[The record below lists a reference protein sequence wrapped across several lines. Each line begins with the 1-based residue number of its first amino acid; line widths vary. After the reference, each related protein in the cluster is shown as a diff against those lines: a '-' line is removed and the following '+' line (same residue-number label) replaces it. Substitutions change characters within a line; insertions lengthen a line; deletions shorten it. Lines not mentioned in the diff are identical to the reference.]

1 MELFFLLGE
10 RVVMKKFFKL
20 KENKTNVSTE
30 ILAGLTTFFAMAYI
44 LFVAPNILGSTGMP
58 TQAIFLAT
66 ILASVVSTLIMAL
79 FANVPY
85 VQAPG
90 LGLATFFAYT
100 VVLQLGFSWQQA
112 LALVFLC
119 GLINVTITVTK
130 VRRMIIRSIPEVLQH
145 AFGGGIGIFV
155 AYIGI
160 KNAGFLKFITDQ
172 DGIVSINGAAYQSN
186 LTHFKHGIS
195 SIVSNGNVTP
205 SLINFNQVAPLLA
218 LVGLVLTAFLVIKNV
233 KGAILIG
240 IITTT
245 ILGIPLKVTQLS
257 NISGNS
263 LFESVRKLRTT
274 VGAAFGS
281 QGMGSLFNDP
291 GRMLLAI
298 MTIFAFSLSD
308 IFDTIGTFIGT
319 GKRTGIFSKQDEK
332 EFFNGHG
339 FKSKMDRSLFSDAI
353 GSVVAAI
360 FGTSNVT
367 TFVESSAGIS
377 VGGRTGLTSLTAAVM
392 FLLSSLLAPVIAI
405 IPDAAT
411 APALIIVGIMMM
423 GAFKNID
430 WSNLEDAIPAFFASV
445 FMALCYSIS
454 YGIAAGFIFYL
465 AVKLAKRKFSEIQPM
480 LVVCT
485 VLFILNFIVLAVIE

>member
-1 MELFFLLGE
+1 
-10 RVVMKKFFKL
+10 MKKFFKL
-20 KENKTNVSTE
+20 EENKTNVSTE

-44 LFVAPNILGSTGMP
+44 LFVAPSILGSTGMP

-66 ILASVVSTLIMAL
+66 ILASVVSTLIMAV

-119 GLINVTITVTK
+119 GLINVTITITK
-130 VRRMIIRSIPEVLQH
+130 IRRLIIKAIPEILQH
-145 AFGGGIGIFV
+145 AIGGGIGIFV

-172 DGIVSINGAAYQSN
+172 AGIVSINGTTYHAN
-186 LTHFKHGIS
+186 LTHFKNGVTS
-195 SIVSNGNVTP
+195 VVSNGGVTP
-205 SLINFNQVAPLLA
+205 SLINFNQAAPILA
-218 LVGLVLTAFLVIKNV
+218 LIGLILTAFLVVKKV

-240 IITTT
+240 IIATTL
-245 ILGIPLKVTQLS
+245 LGVPMKVTQLS
-257 NISGNS
+257 AVNNNS
-263 LFESVRKLRTT
+263 LLMAFHQLGTT
-274 VGAAFGS
+274 FGAAFS
-281 QGMGSLFNDP
+281 QQGMGSLFQDP
-291 GRMLLAI
+291 GRFLLAL

-367 TFVESSAGIS
+367 TFVESASGIG

-411 APALIIVGIMMM
+411 APALIVVGIMMM
-423 GAFKNID
+423 GSFKNID
-430 WSNLEDAIPAFFASV
+430 WTNLEDAIPAFFASV

-465 AVKLAKRKFSEIQPM
+465 AVKLAKGKFSEIHPM
-480 LVVCT
+480 LVICT
-485 VLFILNFIVLAVIE
+485 GLFILNFVVLAFIE